1 VFECKSSKTSILPTI
16 LVKTSKTDDTSYHEM
31 RKYELEFLTL
41 FINQFNKPIS
51 QPATIALKK
60 EPKHHS
66 RTT

>member
-1 VFECKSSKTSILPTI
+1 V
-16 LVKTSKTDDTSYHEM
+16 VKTSKPMTPVIMKM
-31 RKYELEFLTL
+31 RKIRVSEFLTL

-66 RTT
+66 QP